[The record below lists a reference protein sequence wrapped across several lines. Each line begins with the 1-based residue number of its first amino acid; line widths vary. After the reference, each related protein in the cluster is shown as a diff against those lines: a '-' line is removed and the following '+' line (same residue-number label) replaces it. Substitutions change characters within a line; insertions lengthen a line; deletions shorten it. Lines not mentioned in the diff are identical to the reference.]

1 MNHEQHTGPSP
12 ARPDVAEPTAQDVAD
27 GLAAAASS
35 ARLRAALAAGTRPE
49 PALIGPLVRR
59 CAVEPDFQVREMLT
73 WALTRHDPD
82 LTVVPLV
89 GELASALPQAR
100 SQALHTL
107 SKIGDVRAWPALTA
121 ALLHDP
127 DDEVARAAWRAA
139 VVLAP
144 PEESE
149 GLAAVLVAQ
158 LGRGSR
164 DVRLSLSRALVGLG
178 DAATAALDRAVE
190 QGDEEARAHAAA
202 TRRLVADPD
211 EAFDAAL
218 AEARR
223 VVALAAAPTGGGA
236 AGADR

>member
-1 MNHEQHTGPSP
+1 MNHEQDTGPGP
-12 ARPDVAEPTAQDVAD
+12 THARAAGPTVQDVVS
-27 GLAAAASS
+27 GLAAPASS
-35 ARLRAALAAGTRPE
+35 TRLRAALAAGTRPE
-49 PALIGPLVRR
+49 PALVGPLVRR

-73 WALTRHDPD
+73 WALTRHDAD
-82 LTVVPLV
+82 LTVAPLV
-89 GELASALPQAR
+89 DELASATPQAR

-107 SKIGDVRAWPALTA
+107 SKIGDVRAWPAVTA
-121 ALLHDP
+121 ALLRDP

-144 PEESE
+144 PEHRER
-149 GLAAVLVAQ
+149 LAALLVAQ

-178 DAATAALDRAVE
+178 GAATAALDRAVE